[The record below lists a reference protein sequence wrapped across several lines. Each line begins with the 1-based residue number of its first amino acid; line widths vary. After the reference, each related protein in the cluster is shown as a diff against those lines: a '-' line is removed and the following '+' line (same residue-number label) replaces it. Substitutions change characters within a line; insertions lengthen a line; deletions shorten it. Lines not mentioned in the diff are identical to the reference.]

1 MGKKSPQAPAAPD
14 PVATAA
20 AQTQQNK
27 DTAYWNAVLN
37 NVNQITPYGTLTY
50 KQTGGGQQYDQAAYD
65 KALAAYNAGGV
76 GTQKKISSVLYSGK
90 QLRGYRLDDGT
101 IVDDTTNRF
110 NVGDAYSIGGS
121 RGAAP
126 KLEDYKLEETPPE
139 FTSTVALSPEQQALY
154 NSQVQQQ
161 QQLMDLGGR
170 QISRIQESANAPF
183 SFAGVGNEVRAEDV
197 LQAQRSAEEALMS
210 RMNPQFA
217 RDEEALRTR
226 LINQGIAQGSE
237 AYNREMEQF
246 GQAKNDARTQAIL
259 NAQRFGGTAQE
270 QALQRRNQAIQEYT
284 TQRNAPL
291 NEYIGFTSGT
301 QVQNPQFQ
309 STGYQGAAPVDYAGL
324 VQNKYNSD
332 YQNYANKVAARNQ
345 NLSTIGQLGGAA
357 LSFGLGGGGI
367 NPLTGQS
374 NPTTL
379 FGYKL
384 W

>member
-1 MGKKSPQAPAAPD
+1 MKKSPQAPAAPD

-76 GTQKKISSVLYSGK
+76 GTQKKISDILYSGK
-90 QLRGYRLDDGT
+90 SLRGYRLDDGT
-101 IVDDTTNRF
+101 IVEDTTNRF

-126 KLEDYKLEETPPE
+126 KLEDYKLKETPPE

-237 AYNREMEQF
+237 AYNREMAQF

-357 LSFGLGGGGI
+357 LSFGLGGGGV
-367 NPLTGQS
+367 NPLTGKT
-374 NPTTL
+374 NPKTL
-379 FGYKL
+379 FGYEL